1 VRVPAQT
8 LEAVTEAGQPLTATN
23 GILSAHVAG
32 DVATVEVGAGNYE
45 FVTTGLNRA
54 KAMASVQHVAG
65 RLDRTSTLRDLL
77 ADDADKTALIQQLGP
92 AFLQAPG
99 IERVMDMPLAQLA
112 GFAPRL
118 LTPETLD
125 AIEAALHAAV

>member
-1 VRVPAQT
+1 MRLPAQT
-8 LEAVTEAGQPLTATN
+8 LEAVTEGGQPVTTAN
-23 GILSAHVAG
+23 GVLSAHVAG
-32 DVATVEVGAGNYE
+32 DVATIEVGAGTYE

-54 KAMASVQHVAG
+54 KAMARVQHVAG

-77 ADDADKTALIQQLGP
+77 ANDTAKTALIQQLGP

-99 IERVMDMPLAQLA
+99 IERVMDMPLVQVA
-112 GFAPRL
+112 GFVPRL